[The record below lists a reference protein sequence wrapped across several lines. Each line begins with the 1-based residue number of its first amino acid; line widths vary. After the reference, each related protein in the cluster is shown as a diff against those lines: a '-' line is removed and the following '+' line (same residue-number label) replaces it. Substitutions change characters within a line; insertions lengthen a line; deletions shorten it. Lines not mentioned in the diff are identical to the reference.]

1 MDVNFQQGYEYF
13 RKHADTF
20 VGAVDGADFGLERV
34 SYFNE
39 IQSEIDKLEK
49 SINGFLGDN
58 TPVKQLKGDVAEF
71 FIGHTFNVNA
81 ALNHSESRVDIIR
94 SNKLASPDMVGIAG
108 DVKGMKYGLK
118 FYSTGE
124 ESAKQQ
130 AMSVFE
136 RFVKYKAHGGI
147 DDLETYLTK
156 HNYTEI
162 DAILNNP
169 IYSGQIRIIP
179 ADQLESATQWLKR
192 MIATESARRP
202 ELVERYRDTLK
213 LLETKIRDSHGSESI
228 ALTKAEAEK
237 LALTAKEGRFKA
249 ADYGLSAPDIINIDL
264 LIKEAYK
271 AGVTAAVISLV
282 LKVGPEIYKTIE
294 YLLKNGEIE
303 EEQFKK
309 IGFAAVSGTA
319 EGFIRGSIAAS
330 ITYTCKSGL
339 LGALMENIE
348 PSVVGA
354 VVVLTMNVIKG
365 SYAVAIG
372 KKTRTE
378 VANEIVKD
386 TFISACALIGGGIS
400 QMLIKLPVFGYL
412 MGSFV
417 GSITG
422 SFTYDYG
429 YKKAL
434 SFCIDT
440 GFTLFGLV
448 EQDYTLPD
456 DMIKQ
461 MGIETFNYETF
472 KVEEFKPD
480 TFEVNSFTF
489 DTFEPDNLKL
499 TFLRRGVI
507 GISKI
512 EYV

>member
-39 IQSEIDKLEK
+39 VQSEIDKLEK

-58 TPVKQLKGDVAEF
+58 TSVKQLKGDVAEL

-94 SNKLASPDMVGIAG
+94 SNKLASSDIVGIAG

-136 RFVKYKAHGGI
+136 RFAKYKANGGKK
-147 DDLETYLTK
+147 DLETYLTE

-162 DAILNNP
+162 DAILNDP

-179 ADQLESATQWLKR
+179 ADQLESAAQWLKR

-213 LLETKIRDSHGSESI
+213 LLETKIRDNHGSESI
-228 ALTKAEAEK
+228 ELTKAEAEK

-271 AGVTAAVISLV
+271 NRCYSSS
-282 LKVGPEIYKTIE
+282 Y
-294 YLLKNGEIE
+294 
-303 EEQFKK
+303 F
-309 IGFAAVSGTA
+309 
-319 EGFIRGSIAAS
+319 
-330 ITYTCKSGL
+330 TCIKSR
-339 LGALMENIE
+339 A
-348 PSVVGA
+348 
-354 VVVLTMNVIKG
+354 
-365 SYAVAIG
+365 
-372 KKTRTE
+372 
-378 VANEIVKD
+378 
-386 TFISACALIGGGIS
+386 
-400 QMLIKLPVFGYL
+400 
-412 MGSFV
+412 
-417 GSITG
+417 
-422 SFTYDYG
+422 
-429 YKKAL
+429 
-434 SFCIDT
+434 
-440 GFTLFGLV
+440 
-448 EQDYTLPD
+448 
-456 DMIKQ
+456 
-461 MGIETFNYETF
+461 
-472 KVEEFKPD
+472 
-480 TFEVNSFTF
+480 
-489 DTFEPDNLKL
+489 
-499 TFLRRGVI
+499 
-507 GISKI
+507 
-512 EYV
+512 

>member
-13 RKHADTF
+13 RKYADTF

-39 IQSEIDKLEK
+39 VQSEIDKLEK

-162 DAILNNP
+162 DAILNDP

-213 LLETKIRDSHGSESI
+213 
-228 ALTKAEAEK
+228 
-237 LALTAKEGRFKA
+237 
-249 ADYGLSAPDIINIDL
+249 
-264 LIKEAYK
+264 
-271 AGVTAAVISLV
+271 
-282 LKVGPEIYKTIE
+282 
-294 YLLKNGEIE
+294 
-303 EEQFKK
+303 
-309 IGFAAVSGTA
+309 
-319 EGFIRGSIAAS
+319 
-330 ITYTCKSGL
+330 
-339 LGALMENIE
+339 
-348 PSVVGA
+348 
-354 VVVLTMNVIKG
+354 
-365 SYAVAIG
+365 
-372 KKTRTE
+372 
-378 VANEIVKD
+378 
-386 TFISACALIGGGIS
+386 
-400 QMLIKLPVFGYL
+400 
-412 MGSFV
+412 
-417 GSITG
+417 
-422 SFTYDYG
+422 
-429 YKKAL
+429 
-434 SFCIDT
+434 
-440 GFTLFGLV
+440 
-448 EQDYTLPD
+448 
-456 DMIKQ
+456 
-461 MGIETFNYETF
+461 
-472 KVEEFKPD
+472 
-480 TFEVNSFTF
+480 
-489 DTFEPDNLKL
+489 
-499 TFLRRGVI
+499 
-507 GISKI
+507 
-512 EYV
+512 